1 MESFMESLMYDKH
14 RWSLCGVL
22 VRLST
27 LVWLP
32 TLVWHTAMGSPTG
45 LDEQP
50 VSLATTGGTLS
61 GSLLVP
67 PAKDKAPVILI
78 IPGSGPVDRN
88 GNVAAANATTNSLK
102 YLAETL
108 ARAGIA
114 SVRYDK
120 RGIAASA
127 AATPSENELRF
138 DIYVNDAVAW
148 IEQLKRDTRFSSVG
162 VIGHSEGSLIGMLA
176 ARQSGAD
183 AFVSIAGLAQGAA
196 ETVRTQLKNR
206 LNGPLAERSQE
217 ILKGLEQGRTTQDI
231 PRELSALYRESV
243 QPYLIS
249 WFRYV
254 PSVELPKLTIP
265 VLLLHGSTDIQ
276 INVAEAEALKRA
288 KPDAELIIVK
298 GMNHVLKAVPADMTQ
313 QMASYSNPALPLA
326 TELSQPLIG
335 FLKKSLR

>member
-1 MESFMESLMYDKH
+1 MESFMYSKH
-14 RWSLCGVL
+14 RWLLCVL
-22 VRLST
+22 LT
-27 LVWLP
+27 WL
-32 TLVWHTAMGSPTG
+32 AARCAAAE

-50 VSLATTGGTLS
+50 VSLATNTGTLS
-61 GSLLVP
+61 GSLLL
-67 PAKDKAPVILI
+67 PAAKTKSPVILI

-102 YLAETL
+102 YLAEAL

-127 AATPSENELRF
+127 AATPSESELRF
-138 DIYVNDAVAW
+138 DTYVNDAAAW
-148 IEQLKRDTRFSSVG
+148 IQQLKADPRFSSIG
-162 VIGHSEGSLIGMLA
+162 VIGHSEGSLVGMLA
-176 ARQSGAD
+176 AQRSGAD

-206 LNGPLAERSQE
+206 LSGPLAERSQE
-217 ILKGLEQGRTTQDI
+217 ILKGLEQGRTTQDV
-231 PRELSALYRESV
+231 PKELSALYRESV

-254 PSVELPKLTIP
+254 PSAEIAKLTIP

-276 INVAEAEALKRA
+276 INVTEAEALKRA
-288 KPDAELIIVK
+288 KPDAELVIVK
-298 GMNHVLKAVPADMTQ
+298 GMNHVLKAVPADVPR
-313 QMASYSNPALPLA
+313 QMASYNDPALPLA
-326 TELSQPLIG
+326 AELNPPLIG